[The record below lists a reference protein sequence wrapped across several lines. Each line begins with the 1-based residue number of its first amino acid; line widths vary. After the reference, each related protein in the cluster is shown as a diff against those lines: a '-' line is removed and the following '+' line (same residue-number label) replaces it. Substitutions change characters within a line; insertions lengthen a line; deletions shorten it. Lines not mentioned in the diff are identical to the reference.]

1 MRVTLIQSDSERP
14 PGRLQACTLP
24 VAWVGPANAL
34 AGAVRGAA

>member
-1 MRVTLIQSDSERP
+1 MHATLIQSDSEAAP
-14 PGRLQACTLP
+14 ARLRACILP